1 MEVQAMCPHIINL
14 PDCTTA
20 WLRSTVDQ
28 SWRSLKRY
36 TSTQTWVPLA
46 LSTAPSFKFLVAK
59 VQQTFGRDHI
69 VSVAGSCVHQSSL
82 TPGEYDGSGEWQ
94 NVLFLADGYVFKSS
108 PRGEE
113 TRWDSRYGYTEPVL
127 V

>member
-1 MEVQAMCPHIINL
+1 MTLWIQGAFPVAEARLHNCLAQEHR
-14 PDCTTA
+14 
-20 WLRSTVDQ
+20 RSVLAVPQ
-28 SWRSLKRY
+28 E
-36 TSTQTWVPLA
+36 TWVPLA
-46 LSTAPSFKFLVAK
+46 LSTAPSFKLLVAK

-94 NVLFLADGYVFKSS
+94 NVLFIADGYVFKSS